1 MIYYAVK
8 VLISAVIIV
17 AVAELAKRQ
26 PAWAGALASLPLVSL
41 LAIVW
46 LYVDTR
52 SGEQVASLCWSIFWL
67 VLPSLVFFAAL
78 PLLLKQGLGF
88 TPSLAL
94 AIVTMLAAYGA
105 MLLGLAKAGVRL
117 S

>member
-1 MIYYAVK
+1 MIHYAIK
-8 VLISAVIIV
+8 LLLSALVIV
-17 AVAELAKRQ
+17 VVSELAKRQ

-52 SGEQVASLCWSIFWL
+52 SGAQVAGLSWSIFWL
-67 VLPSLVFFAAL
+67 VLPSLVLFAAL

-88 TPSLAL
+88 TWSLAL
-94 AIVTMLAAYGA
+94 AIVAMLAAYGA